1 MAQHRRMTV
10 DNVLDE
16 IDGNSSDYEGLE
28 SDDDDD
34 FDATQQTTNLQLQ
47 QVYAFYNKLFI
58 YSLMY
63 IHVQYK
69 LYRPPHIST
78 YLQLSLY
85 SVHTNLC
92 TYTTV

>member
-63 IHVQYK
+63 IHV
-69 LYRPPHIST
+69 
-78 YLQLSLY
+78 
-85 SVHTNLC
+85 
-92 TYTTV
+92 